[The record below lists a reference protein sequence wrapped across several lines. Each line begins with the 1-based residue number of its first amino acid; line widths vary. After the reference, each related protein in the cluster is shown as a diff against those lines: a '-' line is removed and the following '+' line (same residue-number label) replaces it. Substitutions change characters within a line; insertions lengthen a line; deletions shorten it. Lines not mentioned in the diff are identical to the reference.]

1 MTPELQHEALNAC
14 RIGFEF
20 EFFTNYERQEAARLL
35 SKELEPKVVLGRGK
49 VLDKKTNM
57 GTSSKPTSNLFRLI
71 PDFSG
76 GGQMKELVTGPL
88 PYHEARIVLKRVL
101 KWIEENG
108 WTTEKCGLHI
118 NISFDEFYVKLACK
132 LSHLDKLKF
141 ILSYDESKIFKAFPN
156 RENNIYARGIKQ
168 IFPVNRFMNLENVK
182 GVSKDMYVIPNTK
195 YYSVNFDKIKN
206 NYLEFRS
213 IGGAGYE
220 KKSDDILDIMKYNA
234 LTLFECLNDPSYSE
248 ENLFTLNKILA
259 DHKNSVGAFSNLEM
273 FMLKFP
279 KIKIFV
285 DLKGDV
291 EIIKQY
297 FSLMKDKLFDLI
309 LFGGIDNALINYD
322 TDISRLQIKGAI
334 FKDSFLIKEV
344 DLVNC
349 NASGILEDCHLWNC
363 KISKAHLEDC
373 RLIVSN
379 TVTDCKITRTEM
391 GIKTFID
398 NCYIENGSSTI
409 NGKINNSIIRSG
421 QIAETAKIDNKTDII
436 KLKRKVNKYS

>member
-20 EFFTNYERQEAARLL
+20 EFYTNYERQEAARLL
-35 SKELEPKVVLGRGK
+35 SKELEPKIVLGKGK
-49 VLDKKTNM
+49 VLSKKTNM
-57 GTSSKPTSNLFRLI
+57 GTSSKPSSSLFRLI

-76 GGQMKELVTGPL
+76 GGQMKELVTGPI

-101 KWIEENG
+101 RWIEENG
-108 WTTEKCGLHI
+108 WTTERCGLHI
-118 NISFDEFYVKLACK
+118 NVSFDEFYVKLPSK

-141 ILSYDESKIFKAFPN
+141 ILSYDETKIFNSFPD

-168 IFPVNRFMNLENVK
+168 IFPVNRFMTLDNVK
-182 GVSKDMYVIPNTK
+182 GVSKDMYLTPNTK

-220 KKSDDILDIMKYNA
+220 KKSDDILNIMKYNA
-234 LTLFECLNDPSYSE
+234 LTLFDCLNDSSYNE
-248 ENLFTLNKILA
+248 ENLLTLNKILS
-259 DHKNSVGAFSNLEM
+259 DHKNTIGAFSTLDI

-297 FSLMKDKLFDLI
+297 FALVKDKLFDLI
-309 LFGGIDNALINYD
+309 LFGGLDNALINYD
-322 TDISRLQIKGAI
+322 TDISRLQIKGAV
-334 FKDSFLIKEV
+334 FKDSFLIKDV
-344 DLVNC
+344 DLINC
-349 NASGILEDCHLWNC
+349 NASGILENCKLWNC
-363 KISKAHLEDC
+363 KISKAHLEECDF
-373 RLIVSN
+373 IIAN
-379 TVTDCKITRTEM
+379 TISDSKITKCEM
-391 GIKTFID
+391 GNRIVIN
-398 NCYIENGSSTI
+398 NCYIENGSRTI

-421 QIAETAKIDNKTDII
+421 QIADTAKIDSKTDII
-436 KLKRKVNKYS
+436 KLSKKIIKYS